1 MAACCLRCQV
11 PLMTLNT
18 ADFSD
23 FAAHHGL
30 VLLGEQS

>member
-1 MAACCLRCQV
+1 MLPALPDA

-23 FAAHHGL
+23 FAAHHSL
-30 VLLGEQS
+30 VLLSEQL